1 MNLINPGVK
10 LLGRGSREANRT
22 GQIPIV
28 GSVLDG
34 AFDIE
39 ADFTFANAA
48 GRKKVAGDCHHFVV
62 VAMMHVNYA
71 IDAACRNSFA
81 GDRPFTSNNRLF
93 KTFTATVRLRVFPA
107 APEWEIHS

>member
-1 MNLINPGVK
+1 MNLINPGVE

-34 AFDIE
+34 AFDVK

-48 GRKKVAGDCHHFVV
+48 SRKKVAGNGDHFVV
-62 VAMMHVNYA
+62 IAVMHVNYSV
-71 IDAACRNSFA
+71 DAACRNCFA
-81 GDRPFTSNNRLF
+81 GG
-93 KTFTATVRLRVFPA
+93 
-107 APEWEIHS
+107 